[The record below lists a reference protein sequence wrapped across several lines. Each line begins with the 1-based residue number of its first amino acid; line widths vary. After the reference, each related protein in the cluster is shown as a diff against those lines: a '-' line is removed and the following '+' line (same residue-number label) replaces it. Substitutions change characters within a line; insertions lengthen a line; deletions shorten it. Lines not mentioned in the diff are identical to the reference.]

1 MAVFIA
7 DEVNQLYN
15 VEIAGNG
22 AEAITLLKKHSIQ
35 LIISDVMMPVMDG
48 FALLKEVKTEIEFS
62 HIPVILLTA
71 KNTIQSRLEGLEL
84 GADAYL
90 DKPFSTNLLMA
101 QISNLISNPRQYT
114 QILFQLSYSE
124 YEIDG
129 LYQSGR
135 KFSGKA
141 ERDHQRAYRQSSLR
155 CKYDR
160 RPDAPEPPDLV
171 PENPCHLRP
180 DS

>member
-1 MAVFIA
+1 
-7 DEVNQLYN
+7 
-15 VEIAGNG
+15 
-22 AEAITLLKKHSIQ
+22 
-35 LIISDVMMPVMDG
+35 MMPVMDG

-90 DKPFSTNLLMA
+90 DKTLLHQPA
-101 QISNLISNPRQYT
+101 DGADFQSDLQPRQYT

-171 PENPCHLRP
+171 PENPCHLDLTPTSYQDKPSEKGCRAV
-180 DS
+180 DTGEYEDL